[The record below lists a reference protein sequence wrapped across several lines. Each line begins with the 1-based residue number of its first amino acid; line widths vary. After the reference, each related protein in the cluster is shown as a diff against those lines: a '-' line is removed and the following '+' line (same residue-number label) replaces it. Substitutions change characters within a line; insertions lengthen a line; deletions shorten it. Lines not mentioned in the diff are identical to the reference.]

1 MNAIKNNKF
10 INDATQL
17 IQFEKRALVTASIQR
32 IVSITLLI
40 LNERLG
46 FPKLFVVQEEATKTW
61 TTVNTWVII

>member
-46 FPKLFVVQEEATKTW
+46 FPKLFAVQEEATKT
-61 TTVNTWVII
+61 